1 MTKMRKISKNQDSDF
16 GIYHTLAKSMV
27 LGFARLYGTRLASNT
42 FRITVLKH
50 LVAKK
55 EGVTSEFAVDSGI
68 DDISSQEYDAFCYV
82 SNISLLVY
90 ATTLLDT
97 FLSETTKF
105 LIMRHPK
112 ILINETTVVFGDI
125 LAAPSKAAL
134 LTDTIS
140 NKVRGMSFR
149 SFLDRIEYLRKTFG
163 LEIKLEDDTIEAL
176 THFSDLR
183 NVIVH
188 DQSVFELELD
198 DQMSLVLKQKTC
210 PLHPT
215 PIQDEDLYKAWTAY
229 RAVIKQIY
237 LSIVSQVLK
246 CAERPEINEVLTV
259 LDKEV

>member
-1 MTKMRKISKNQDSDF
+1 MSKNQNSDF
-16 GIYHTLAKSMV
+16 DIYHTLAKSMV

-42 FRITVLKH
+42 FRVAVLKH

-68 DDISSQEYDAFCYV
+68 DDISSQEYNAFCYV
-82 SNISLLVY
+82 SNVSLLVY

-97 FLSETTKF
+97 FISESTKF
-105 LIMRHPK
+105 LIMRHPES
-112 ILINETTVVFGDI
+112 LTNEITVVFEDI

-140 NKVRGMSFR
+140 NKVRDISFR
-149 SFLDRIEYLRKTFG
+149 SFLDRIKYLRKRFG
-163 LEIKLEDDTIEAL
+163 LEIELEDDTIEAL
-176 THFSDLR
+176 THFSGLR

-198 DQMSLVLKQKTC
+198 DQMSLVVKQKTC

-215 PIQDEDLYKAWTAY
+215 PVRDEDLLKAWTAY
-229 RAVIKQIY
+229 RDVIKQIY
-237 LSIVSQVLK
+237 LAIVSQVLK
-246 CAERPEINEVLTV
+246 CEARPEI
-259 LDKEV
+259 KEVRTALEFKV